1 MEILRAF
8 RWTMVQVR
16 SVKDAVVVH
25 VGKIA
30 RFDEVRGYGFITP
43 DEGGPDVFVHVNDL
57 NDDKTLIATGT
68 SVEYELI
75 DGERGLKAFDVSVIG
90 DRAPAAGGGG
100 RIVPSDDEVLCD
112 VLTTTELRIELTE
125 LILDSV
131 PELTGAHLVRLR
143 ESLLTFARKH
153 GWSED

>member
-1 MEILRAF
+1 M
-8 RWTMVQVR
+8 
-16 SVKDAVVVH
+16 VH

-90 DRAPAAGGGG
+90 DRVAPASGGG

>member
-1 MEILRAF
+1 
-8 RWTMVQVR
+8 MVQMR
-16 SVKDAVVVH
+16 SVKDVVVVH
-25 VGKIA
+25 VGRIA

-57 NDDKTLIATGT
+57 NDDKSLITTGT

-90 DRAPAAGGGG
+90 DRLVPGGGGG
-100 RIVPSDDEVLCD
+100 RVSSADDEALCD
-112 VLTTTELRIELTE
+112 VLTTRELRIELTE
-125 LILDSV
+125 LVLDTV
-131 PELTGAHLVRLR
+131 PDLTGAQLLKLR
-143 ESLLTFARKH
+143 DSLLSYARKH

>member
-1 MEILRAF
+1 MGR
-8 RWTMVQVR
+8 
-16 SVKDAVVVH
+16 
-25 VGKIA
+25 IA

-57 NDDKTLIATGT
+57 NDDKTLITTGT

-90 DRAPAAGGGG
+90 DRPAPAGPA
-100 RIVPSDDEVLCD
+100 RVPAADDEGLCD

-125 LILDSV
+125 LILDTA
-131 PELTGAHLVRLR
+131 PELTGAHLVKLR

>member
-1 MEILRAF
+1 M
-8 RWTMVQVR
+8 
-16 SVKDAVVVH
+16 VH
-25 VGKIA
+25 VGRIA

-57 NDDKTLIATGT
+57 NDDKSLITTGT

-90 DRAPAAGGGG
+90 DRS
-100 RIVPSDDEVLCD
+100 VPSVAGPGRASTADDEGLCD
-112 VLTTTELRIELTE
+112 VLTETELRIELTE
-125 LILDSV
+125 LILETV
-131 PELTGAHLVRLR
+131 PELTGAHLIKLR
-143 ESLLTFARKH
+143 EGLLTFARKH

>member
-1 MEILRAF
+1 M
-8 RWTMVQVR
+8 
-16 SVKDAVVVH
+16 VH

-57 NDDKTLIATGT
+57 NDDKTLITTGT

-90 DRAPAAGGGG
+90 DRAPAAGGG
-100 RIVPSDDEVLCD
+100 RVHPSDDEVLCD

-125 LILDSV
+125 LILDTV
-131 PELTGAHLVRLR
+131 PELSGAHLVRLR

>member
-1 MEILRAF
+1 M
-8 RWTMVQVR
+8 
-16 SVKDAVVVH
+16 VH
-25 VGKIA
+25 VGRIA

-57 NDDKTLIATGT
+57 NDDKNLITTGT

-90 DRAPAAGGGG
+90 DRGAPAPVRVSSA
-100 RIVPSDDEVLCD
+100 DDEGLCD
-112 VLTTTELRIELTE
+112 VLTTSELRIELTE
-125 LILDSV
+125 LILDTV
-131 PELTGAHLVRLR
+131 PELSGAHLLKLR
-143 ESLLTFARKH
+143 ESLLSFARKH

>member
-1 MEILRAF
+1 M
-8 RWTMVQVR
+8 
-16 SVKDAVVVH
+16 VH
-25 VGKIA
+25 VGRIA

-57 NDDKTLIATGT
+57 NDDKNLITTGT

-90 DRAPAAGGGG
+90 DRSVPSAAGPG
-100 RIVPSDDEVLCD
+100 RASAADDEGLCD
-112 VLTTTELRIELTE
+112 VLTETELRIELTE
-125 LILDSV
+125 LILETA
-131 PELTGAHLVRLR
+131 PELTGTHLVKLR
-143 ESLLTFARKH
+143 EGLLAFARKH

>member
-1 MEILRAF
+1 M
-8 RWTMVQVR
+8 
-16 SVKDAVVVH
+16 VH
-25 VGKIA
+25 VGRIA

-57 NDDKTLIATGT
+57 NDDKTLITTGT

-75 DGERGLKAFDVSVIG
+75 DGERGLKAFDVSVVG
-90 DRAPAAGGGG
+90 DRVVPASAA
-100 RIVPSDDEVLCD
+100 RVSSADDEGLCD

-125 LILDSV
+125 LILDTA
-131 PELTGAHLVRLR
+131 PELTGAHVVKLR
-143 ESLLTFARKH
+143 ESLLAFARKH

>member
-1 MEILRAF
+1 M
-8 RWTMVQVR
+8 
-16 SVKDAVVVH
+16 VH
-25 VGKIA
+25 VGRIA

-57 NDDKTLIATGT
+57 NDDKSLITTGT

-90 DRAPAAGGGG
+90 DRAPSFAATG
-100 RIVPSDDEVLCD
+100 RAPASPDDEGLCD

-125 LILDSV
+125 LILEAAPD
-131 PELTGAHLVRLR
+131 LTGAHLLKLR

>member
-1 MEILRAF
+1 
-8 RWTMVQVR
+8 MVQVR

>member
-1 MEILRAF
+1 
-8 RWTMVQVR
+8 MVQMR
-16 SVKDAVVVH
+16 SVKDVVVVQ
-25 VGKIA
+25 VGRIA

-57 NDDKTLIATGT
+57 NDDKSLITTGT

-75 DGERGLKAFDVSVIG
+75 DGERGLKAFDVSIIG
-90 DRAPAAGGGG
+90 DRRPSGGG
-100 RIVPSDDEVLCD
+100 RVSSDDEALCD

-125 LILDSV
+125 LILDTV
-131 PELTGAHLVRLR
+131 PDLTGAHLVKLR
-143 ESLLTFARKH
+143 ESLLVFARKH

>member
-1 MEILRAF
+1 M
-8 RWTMVQVR
+8 
-16 SVKDAVVVH
+16 VH

>member
-1 MEILRAF
+1 
-8 RWTMVQVR
+8 MVQVR

-90 DRAPAAGGGG
+90 DRAPTAGGGG

>member
-1 MEILRAF
+1 M
-8 RWTMVQVR
+8 
-16 SVKDAVVVH
+16 VH
-25 VGKIA
+25 VGRIA

-57 NDDKTLIATGT
+57 NDDKSLITTGT

-90 DRAPAAGGGG
+90 DRGVPAGTGSGTG
-100 RIVPSDDEVLCD
+100 RVSPSDDDVLCD
-112 VLTTTELRIELTE
+112 VLTTSELRIELTE
-125 LILDSV
+125 LILDTV
-131 PELTGAHLVRLR
+131 PELTGAHLVKLR
-143 ESLLTFARKH
+143 EGLLAFARKH